1 MSEVEA
7 SILYLIAYTHN
18 NTTLSKNKWML
29 GYSLIYLIPSVI
41 LGITRLAFSLNPIV
55 ISKRQNFDLTAKT
68 LERYSKI
75 KMLNVQFVSHFL

>member
-1 MSEVEA
+1 
-7 SILYLIAYTHN
+7 
-18 NTTLSKNKWML
+18 ML

-75 KMLNVQFVSHFL
+75 KMLNVQFVYHFL

>member
-1 MSEVEA
+1 
-7 SILYLIAYTHN
+7 
-18 NTTLSKNKWML
+18 ML

>member
-1 MSEVEA
+1 
-7 SILYLIAYTHN
+7 
-18 NTTLSKNKWML
+18 ML

-68 LERYSKI
+68 LERDSKI